1 MIEITRFKSEIRL
14 NGHAGYAERGNDIVC
29 AAVSALVQ
37 TLIYS
42 LEEMAIDKIE
52 IATENNQIRSIKYR
66 DLSTTAML
74 LVNSFFIGVNL
85 IAENYPENL
94 KVVEDHFK

>member
-1 MIEITRFKSEIRL
+1 MIEITRFKGEIRL
-14 NGHAGYAERGNDIVC
+14 NGHAGYAKRGNDIVC

-42 LEEMAIDKIE
+42 LEELAIDEIE
-52 IATENNQIRSIKYR
+52 IVTKNNQIKSIKYR

-74 LVNSFFIGVNL
+74 LVNSFFIGVNM
-85 IAENYPENL
+85 IAENFPENV
-94 KVVEDHFK
+94 KVIEDNFK

>member
-42 LEEMAIDKIE
+42 LEELAIDDIE
-52 IATENNQIRSIKYR
+52 IVTENKQIRSIKYR

-74 LVNSFFIGVNL
+74 LVNSFFIGVNM
-85 IAENYPENL
+85 IAENFPENV
-94 KVVEDHFK
+94 KVIEDNFK